1 MANSS
6 NINKYPFMGYEAE
19 LKKML
24 SIVKVNLT
32 AIDTISEFNDEQNV
46 CDMICAI
53 KGPIGQLSSYIDDLL
68 EKKELD

>member
-19 LKKML
+19 LKKMI
-24 SIVKVNLT
+24 SMVKVNLT
-32 AIDTISEFNDEQNV
+32 AIDTVSEFNGEQNV

-53 KGPIGQLSSYIDDLL
+53 NGPINQLSTYIDTLV
-68 EKKELD
+68 EEKELD